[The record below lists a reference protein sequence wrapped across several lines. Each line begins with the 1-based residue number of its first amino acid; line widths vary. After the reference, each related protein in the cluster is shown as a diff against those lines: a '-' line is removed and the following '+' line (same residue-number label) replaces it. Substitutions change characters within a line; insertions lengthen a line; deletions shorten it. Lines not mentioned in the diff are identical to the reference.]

1 MKAPYVYAMDDG
13 CLSHHLRCFSYI
25 RHTPC
30 PTGTRDKLG
39 ILKSRVS
46 FVCRTKCLRK
56 PRVSGDLTT
65 RCYYCVFP
73 TAWSTS
79 STSALPV
86 SKLRNGPAS
95 DRRVLRN
102 WRAACPQ
109 LLWDESRPVTEW
121 ERVSFGVEGTD
132 AGRVVKLDL
141 GLMRLNYNKFPYNK
155 FNYNK
160 CVVPAELGRL
170 TALRDLRLNGN
181 KFTSV
186 PAELGRLTALTRL
199 DLRTNDLKSVPGR
212 AVQVDPRLTPG

>member
-1 MKAPYVYAMDDG
+1 
-13 CLSHHLRCFSYI
+13 
-25 RHTPC
+25 
-30 PTGTRDKLG
+30 
-39 ILKSRVS
+39 
-46 FVCRTKCLRK
+46 
-56 PRVSGDLTT
+56 
-65 RCYYCVFP
+65 
-73 TAWSTS
+73 
-79 STSALPV
+79 
-86 SKLRNGPAS
+86 
-95 DRRVLRN
+95 
-102 WRAACPQ
+102 
-109 LLWDESRPVTEW
+109 VTEW